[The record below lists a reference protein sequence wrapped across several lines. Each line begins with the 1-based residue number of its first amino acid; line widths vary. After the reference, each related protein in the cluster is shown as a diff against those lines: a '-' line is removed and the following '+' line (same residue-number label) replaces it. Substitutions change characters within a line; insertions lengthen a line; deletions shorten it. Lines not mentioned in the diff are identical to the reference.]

1 MYIFISFGIAVSY
14 SNCVY
19 IFKTHQTLF
28 QSDCAILH
36 SHKQCLRVPIPLHSH
51 HHLSEFIFYYTT
63 IMEVKWYPIVVLIWI
78 SLMSFDYL

>member
-19 IFKTHQTLF
+19 IFKAHQTLF

-36 SHKQCLRVPIPLHSH
+36 SHKQCLRVPIFLHSH
-51 HHLSEFIFYYTT
+51 HHLSEFIFYFIKPTHRS
-63 IMEVKWYPIVVLIWI
+63 KVV
-78 SLMSFDYL
+78 SYCGFDLNFLNDF